1 MPTTPLLQVIIA
13 ALVLVLIQVA
23 AAVPWAHAFDGRPF
37 KKWIADATVLSY
49 LAGITVGGAVVLG
62 WYLKQVSELSELE
75 RYGRYFGSVFHVQLI
90 LDFIILAP
98 RLLVLI
104 SPKAGAVAIAALRE
118 SLRQPMFWLIFGL
131 ASLLIA
137 VSMVIPYFTLGE
149 DYKLMKQVGF
159 DAVML
164 FSALFGLLAASI
176 SVNEE
181 IEGRTAITVIS
192 KPVSRR
198 QFFIGKYLG
207 ILLACWVMTML
218 LGWVLTWALHLK
230 PRFDPLDDAI
240 DPMPMEIAK
249 WVAPKVDSIVSS
261 PPRIV
266 KRLAPK
272 ANWAAGTA
280 EGSAFARGFGT
291 WMGET
296 AAHHIGLFR
305 VFGQVMIMLAIC
317 TALATRVQFIVN
329 LVICLGIFLI
339 GNLSPI
345 MVHVTQKPENEGNAA
360 LQLVSFIAQLFNAVF
375 PALDSF
381 DMGPAIIRD
390 TPLATSS
397 FVGFVM
403 TVMTYTVLYVGIAI
417 LSGLLLFEDRD
428 LA

>member
-1 MPTTPLLQVIIA
+1 MTTPLLNVILA
-13 ALVLVLIQVA
+13 SLVLVVLQVLFA
-23 AAVPWAHAFDGRPF
+23 IPWLAAFDGRPF
-37 KKWIADATVLSY
+37 KKWITDATVLAY
-49 LAGITVGGAVVLG
+49 LALGTLTGAVVLG
-62 WYLKQVSELSELE
+62 WYMRQVSEITELE
-75 RYGRYFGSVFHVQLI
+75 RYGRYFGSVFHAQAI
-90 LDFIILAP
+90 LDFVILSP
-98 RLLVLI
+98 RLLLLLW
-104 SPKAGAVAIAALRE
+104 PKGGAVAISALRE
-118 SLRQPMFWLIFGL
+118 SLRQPMFWLIAAL
-131 ASLLIA
+131 ASILILI
-137 VSMVIPYFTLGE
+137 STFIPYFTLGD

-164 FSALFGLLAASI
+164 FSALFGLLTSSI

-207 ILLACWVMTML
+207 ILLACWAMTMV
-218 LGWVLTWALHLK
+218 LGWVLTWALYLK
-230 PRFDPLDDAI
+230 PRFDPMDDAV
-240 DPMPMEIAK
+240 DPMPMEVAK
-249 WVAPKVDSIVSS
+249 WISPKFDSIV
-261 PPRIV
+261 P
-266 KRLAPK
+266 
-272 ANWAAGTA
+272 TA
-280 EGSAFARGFGT
+280 EGSAFARGFGN
-291 WMGET
+291 WVGET
-296 AAHHIGLFR
+296 LAHHIGLFR
-305 VFGQVMIMLAIC
+305 VFGQVTIMLAIC

-329 LVICLGIFLI
+329 LVICLGIFMI

-345 MVHVTQKPENEGNAA
+345 MVHVTEKPGADKNAA

-397 FVGFVM
+397 FLGFVV
-403 TVMTYTVLYVGIAI
+403 TVIAYTILYSAVAV

>member
-1 MPTTPLLQVIIA
+1 
-13 ALVLVLIQVA
+13 
-23 AAVPWAHAFDGRPF
+23 
-37 KKWIADATVLSY
+37 
-49 LAGITVGGAVVLG
+49 
-62 WYLKQVSELSELE
+62 
-75 RYGRYFGSVFHVQLI
+75 
-90 LDFIILAP
+90 
-98 RLLVLI
+98 
-104 SPKAGAVAIAALRE
+104 
-118 SLRQPMFWLIFGL
+118 MFWLIAAL
-131 ASLLIA
+131 ASILILI
-137 VSMVIPYFTLGE
+137 STFIPYFTLGD

-164 FSALFGLLAASI
+164 FSALFGLLTSSI

-207 ILLACWVMTML
+207 ILLACWAMTMV
-218 LGWVLTWALHLK
+218 LGWVLTWALYLK
-230 PRFDPLDDAI
+230 PRFDPMDDAV
-240 DPMPMEIAK
+240 DPMPMEVAK
-249 WVAPKVDSIVSS
+249 WISPKFDSIV
-261 PPRIV
+261 P
-266 KRLAPK
+266 
-272 ANWAAGTA
+272 TA
-280 EGSAFARGFGT
+280 EGSAFARGFGN
-291 WMGET
+291 WVGET
-296 AAHHIGLFR
+296 LAHHIGLFR
-305 VFGQVMIMLAIC
+305 VFGQVTIMLAIC

-329 LVICLGIFLI
+329 LVICLGIFMI

-345 MVHVTQKPENEGNAA
+345 MVHVTEKPGADKNAA

-397 FVGFVM
+397 FLGFVV
-403 TVMTYTVLYVGIAI
+403 TVIAYTILYSAVAV